1 MYTLRLIEEFKVD
14 GKLPWQQSVSNFEL
28 GNGYTLFKGFHPIL
42 LKARDGFED
51 VETKE
56 KLLCLI
62 HGENKREFNIWN
74 SDEHTKRT
82 YFIMTDSGQTF
93 ERL

>member
-14 GKLPWQQSVSNFEL
+14 EKSPWQEAISNFEL
-28 GNGYTLFKGFHPIL
+28 GNGYTLFRGFHPIL
-42 LKARDGFED
+42 LKARNGFKD

-56 KLLCLI
+56 KLLSVI
-62 HGENKREFNIWN
+62 HGENKREINIWDN
-74 SDEHTKRT
+74 DENIRRV
-82 YFIMTDSGQTF
+82 YFVMTDSGQTF